1 MADDHPFAALAGTW
15 RGSGEGEYPT
25 IDDFTYTE
33 EIVVVPVPDRPLAHW
48 RSTTK
53 DGPTGE
59 PRHAESGFLRSTSAG
74 VELVVAHGFGIV
86 EAAAGTFEAGA
97 LDLESTGLLMTGTAK
112 HVDGVE
118 RRYVVD
124 GDTLTY
130 TIAMAAVGEP
140 MTHHLKAE
148 LRRA

>member
-1 MADDHPFAALAGTW
+1 MAADHPFAALVGTW

-53 DGPTGE
+53 DGHTGE
-59 PRHAESGFLRSTSAG
+59 PRHAESGFLRSTPAG